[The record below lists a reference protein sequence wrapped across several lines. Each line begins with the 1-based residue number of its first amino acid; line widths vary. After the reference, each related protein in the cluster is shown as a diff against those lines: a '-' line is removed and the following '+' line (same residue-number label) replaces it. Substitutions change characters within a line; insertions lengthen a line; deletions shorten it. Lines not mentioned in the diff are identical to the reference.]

1 MHFIIGLIVVAI
13 IIYAAFLRK
22 PGESDE
28 ETFKKIAQTVVIVFV
43 LLVIGIIVIIAMDKK

>member
-28 ETFKKIAQTVVIVFV
+28 ETFKKIAQTVVIVFI
-43 LLVIGIIVIIAMDKK
+43 LLVLGIAVVVMLDK